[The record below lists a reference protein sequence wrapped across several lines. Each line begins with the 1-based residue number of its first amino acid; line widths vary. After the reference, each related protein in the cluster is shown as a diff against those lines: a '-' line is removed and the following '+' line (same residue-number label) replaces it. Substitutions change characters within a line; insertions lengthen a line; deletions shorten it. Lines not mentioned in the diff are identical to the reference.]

1 MTRIEKSFC
10 EASYRP
16 AFSIGYRS
24 ANKHPGV
31 AAMQSL
37 YTTPLHSPSPYA
49 TRHQSFTQ
57 SCQNA
62 RGAVAPTNATSNTA
76 MQTAKLAGLLTAT

>member
-1 MTRIEKSFC
+1 MTRTEKSFC
-10 EASYRP
+10 EASYRR
-16 AFSIGYRS
+16 AFSIGYQS

-37 YTTPLHSPSPYA
+37 YTTRLHSPSHYA

-62 RGAVAPTNATSNTA
+62 HGAVAPTNAISNTA